1 MRALAPSAPALRLR
15 HQDEPI
21 ASGENHMNLEILAI
35 QNFPMVE
42 PGDNLADLIEQS
54 LGQNGL
60 SLKDGDILCLAQ
72 KIVSKAENC
81 YVDLNTIIPSEEAIA
96 LGKEVDKDARKVQL
110 ILDESVDVV
119 RSRPGVLIVEHK
131 LGFVHANA
139 GIDQSNIALD
149 GVSQEELCLL
159 LPKDPD
165 ASAHALKVALE
176 DRYQCRLG
184 VIINDSVGRAWRMG
198 TVGLAIGVA
207 GVTALEDYIGESD
220 IYGAE
225 LKVTQVA
232 AADELAAGASVVMGQ
247 TTERVPLVLIRGYEG
262 RQNAEAEAM
271 GVKPLIR
278 PKQMDMFR

>member
-1 MRALAPSAPALRLR
+1 
-15 HQDEPI
+15 
-21 ASGENHMNLEILAI
+21 MNLEFIAI
-35 QNFPMVE
+35 ENFPMVN
-42 PGDNLADLIEQS
+42 PGDDLASMIEAALAAQS
-54 LGQNGL
+54 LTL
-60 SLKDGDILCLAQ
+60 TDGDVLCLAQ

-81 YVDLNTIIPSEEAIA
+81 YVDLRTVTPSEQALALAI
-96 LGKEVDKDARKVQL
+96 EVDKDPRKVQL

-119 RSRPGVLIVEHK
+119 RKRPGVLIVEHR

-139 GIDQSNIALD
+139 GIDQSNIALE
-149 GVSQEELCLL
+149 GVDQEELCLL
-159 LPKDPD
+159 LPVDPD
-165 ASAHALKVALE
+165 ASAVRLKEKLE
-176 DRYQCRLG
+176 AASGCQLG

-207 GVTALEDYIGESD
+207 GITALEDYIGEHD

-232 AADELAAGASVVMGQ
+232 AADELAAGASLVMGQ
-247 TTERVPLVLIRGYEG
+247 TTERVPLVLIRGYKG
-262 RQNAEAEAM
+262 RPNPEAEAL